1 MKNCPRCASEL
12 NKYAKTCP
20 RCGLPVSQM
29 QEFIE
34 RFNLAEKPTEEEK
47 LSGETNI
54 NLSKKERKAAKK
66 QAKKAEKKAKKERES
81 KSDTDFRAMA
91 KEDDF
96 GDEYLDTD
104 TFYERKRK
112 RKNKLTKPVFD
123 IDENG
128 EFNIDTSDVEIVGKE
143 TGKIIEERFE
153 QSYSVKKQRGDYK
166 QPKIKWW
173 EIYKISDRYFARRK
187 IKKEVTKA
195 ARIRPSFISKTKLLL
210 LAIFFGWTGA
220 HNFYAKNKRKGWV
233 SVICLLIWVG
243 VLLLSREGIKFFR
256 SIEISVG
263 GFAGFITVLIWITD
277 IINIIFNKFKYRL
290 QIDKFISEM
299 NIDTRAKLG
308 KKYIDLD
315 LYHSPWW
322 VRFKVWCEEKKK
334 NYAEYKRDKRQ
345 ANIDRQ
351 KKKAE
356 LLAEKEKIDSEIYA
370 YEQKENEELSKKKQE
385 ELDKQ
390 ANAEAELVAKKE
402 EATKT
407 EDAKVLNKENEGSE
421 KTVKPSNIP
430 VKKYSK
436 TVKNTKAANRKKKK

>member
-1 MKNCPRCASEL
+1 ML
-12 NKYAKTCP
+12 
-20 RCGLPVSQM
+20 
-29 QEFIE
+29 
-34 RFNLAEKPTEEEK
+34 
-47 LSGETNI
+47 
-54 NLSKKERKAAKK
+54 
-66 QAKKAEKKAKKERES
+66 
-81 KSDTDFRAMA
+81 
-91 KEDDF
+91 
-96 GDEYLDTD
+96 
-104 TFYERKRK
+104 
-112 RKNKLTKPVFD
+112 
-123 IDENG
+123 
-128 EFNIDTSDVEIVGKE
+128 
-143 TGKIIEERFE
+143 
-153 QSYSVKKQRGDYK
+153 
-166 QPKIKWW
+166 
-173 EIYKISDRYFARRK
+173 
-187 IKKEVTKA
+187 
-195 ARIRPSFISKTKLLL
+195 
-210 LAIFFGWTGA
+210 
-220 HNFYAKNKRKGWV
+220 
-233 SVICLLIWVG
+233 
-243 VLLLSREGIKFFR
+243 FR
-256 SIEISVG
+256 S
-263 GFAGFITVLIWITD
+263 
-277 IINIIFNKFKYRL
+277 
-290 QIDKFISEM
+290 
-299 NIDTRAKLG
+299 RAKLG

>member
-1 MKNCPRCASEL
+1 MKNCPRCSSEL
-12 NKYAKTCP
+12 SKYAKVCP

-29 QEFIE
+29 EEFVE
-34 RFNLAEKPTEEEK
+34 RFNLNGSNETTETIK
-47 LSGETNI
+47 GETTAP
-54 NLSKKERKAAKK
+54 LTKKERKAAKK
-66 QAKKAEKKAKKERES
+66 QERKAEKKAKKERES
-81 KSDTDFRAMA
+81 KSDTDFRTYVS
-91 KEDDF
+91 
-96 GDEYLDTD
+96 DEESNDYLDTD
-104 TFYERKRK
+104 TFSERKRK
-112 RKNKLTKPVFD
+112 RKNKLTNPVFD

-187 IKKEVTKA
+187 VKKEVAKA

-220 HNFYAKNKRKGWV
+220 HNFYAKNKKKGWV
-233 SVICLLIWVG
+233 SVISLLIWVG
-243 VLLLSREGIKFFR
+243 VLMLANEGIKFFK

-277 IINIIFNKFKYRL
+277 IINILFNKFKYRL

-299 NIDTRAKLG
+299 NVETRAKLG

-322 VRFKVWCEEKKK
+322 VRFKVWCKEKKK
-334 NYAEYKRDKRQ
+334 NYAQYKRDKRQ
-345 ANIDRQ
+345 ENIDKQ
-351 KKKAE
+351 KRKLE
-356 LLAEKEKIDSEIYA
+356 LQAEKNKIDSEIYA
-370 YEQKENEELSKKKQE
+370 FEQKENEEFEKAQRE
-385 ELDKQ
+385 FLDKE
-390 ANAEAELVAKKE
+390 AKEAGLTNSNAEVSEVE
-402 EATKT
+402 KT
-407 EDAKVLNKENEGSE
+407 EKPAVE
-421 KTVKPSNIP
+421 KTPAKSANIP

-436 TVKNTKAANRKKKK
+436 TVKNTKAANKKKKK